1 MTLKFFEKKGKTG
14 VKASK
19 NKTVVAFAKPVVNH
33 GSCAKNKPW
42 GMNFFSSIIILCHI
56 FKV

>member
-42 GMNFFSSIIILCHI
+42 GMNFSVAL
-56 FKV
+56 